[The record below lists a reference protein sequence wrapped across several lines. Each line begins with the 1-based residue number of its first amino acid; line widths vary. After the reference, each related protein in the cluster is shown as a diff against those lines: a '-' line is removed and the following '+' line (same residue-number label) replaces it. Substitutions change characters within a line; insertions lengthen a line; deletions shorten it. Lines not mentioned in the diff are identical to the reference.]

1 MISRFARSALKAKTS
16 IPRTGSTTFRSFHVS
31 TPSQDDA
38 KAAAVAEEEDD
49 SVGNDGVIGTL
60 FGNPYYSVP
69 LCGLGVMTATAS
81 DFYILDAESQLL
93 GLWCMFVGTCYH
105 NFGDSIAGYF
115 DGIATQVQADQNA
128 QEDLI
133 IDAMKVTKEAHTRQ
147 TAIYDDIQAIHDAQ
161 KVVMAALVTAKSNEL
176 GHLIRAQTVARLDS
190 VVNEEGRMTQTI
202 QRHLVEAATKQV
214 RTSVKGERAKT
225 MALENAFAAIA
236 DPTAPLKGKEPVS
249 AIYSKFF
256 SDFNVRLAEAQAQ
269 GDHAVSAELK
279 AEMENQMKSVA
290 QREGLDWSKLNVSA
304 PTTVRL

>member
-1 MISRFARSALKAKTS
+1 M
-16 IPRTGSTTFRSFHVS
+16 G
-31 TPSQDDA
+31 
-38 KAAAVAEEEDD
+38 AAAVAEEDD
-49 SVGNDGVIGTL
+49 SVGNDGVLGTL

-115 DGIATQVQADQNA
+115 DGIAVQVQADQNA

-133 IDAMKVTKEAHTRQ
+133 IGAMEVTKGAHVRQ
-147 TAIYDDIQAIHDAQ
+147 TAIYDDIQAISAAQ

-176 GHLIRAQTVARLDS
+176 GHLVRNQTVGRLDAVANQES
-190 VVNEEGRMTQTI
+190 RMTQTI
-202 QRHLVEAATKQV
+202 QRNLVDAATAQV
-214 RTSVKGERAKT
+214 RSSVQGDRAKT

-236 DPTAPLKGKEPVS
+236 DPNAPVKGKEPVS

-256 SDFNVRLAEAQAQ
+256 SGFNARLSAAS
-269 GDHAVSAELK
+269 GDLEVSAELK
-279 AEMENQMKSVA
+279 AEMEEQMKTVA
-290 QREGLDWSKLNVSA
+290 QRDGLDWASLNISA
-304 PTTVRL
+304 PTAVKL